1 MIDKEAT
8 STENG
13 IKHEE
18 CEICG
23 YKKEESITILALS
36 SKPNS
41 QNSSGSVDTGDKVNV
56 ALPAAMTVISGMLI
70 ASFVIYKK
78 Q

>member
-18 CEICG
+18 WEICG
-23 YKKEESITILALS
+23 YKKESITILALS

-56 ALPAAMTVISGMLI
+56 ALPAAMNVISGMLI